1 MADNTIS
8 IPVKRKLEGK
18 EFYDNRTD
26 KALKACQ
33 TEGFEAQF
41 MPSIADT
48 RIEAEKD
55 ARIWQTWYSAPSV
68 RATGRGK
75 STNLSHK
82 GGTEFV
88 VYAHIPNYFSNPNN
102 IETAISQGLIKG
114 AGIMP
119 QNELQRLLDLEDN
132 KHVFV
137 IDYNTLRNSSSE
149 VIPLKKA
156 LKHPQTIPFLSGK
169 ERAEKYLD
177 RHNEVYGN
185 QIGIWHSDDLSDKPV
200 GRLLYVGYYCN
211 NGLYGNNNL
220 NNSARFI
227 GVHGAEGAS
236 QKIVPSKE
244 QLINI
249 INEYIATVNKDD
261 VTKRISALY
270 Q

>member
-1 MADNTIS
+1 MANDTIS
-8 IPVKRKLEGK
+8 VPLKRNLEGK
-18 EFYDNRTD
+18 EFHNNRAD

-33 TEGFEAQF
+33 DEGFEAQF

-68 RATGRGK
+68 RATGRTK
-75 STNLSHK
+75 QDNAV
-82 GGTEFV
+82 V

-102 IETAISQGLIKG
+102 IETAISQGLING

-132 KHVFV
+132 KNVFV
-137 IDYNTLRNSSSE
+137 IDYNTLRNSSSG
-149 VIPLKKA
+149 VIPLKNA

-200 GRLLYVGYYCN
+200 GRLLYVGNNYN